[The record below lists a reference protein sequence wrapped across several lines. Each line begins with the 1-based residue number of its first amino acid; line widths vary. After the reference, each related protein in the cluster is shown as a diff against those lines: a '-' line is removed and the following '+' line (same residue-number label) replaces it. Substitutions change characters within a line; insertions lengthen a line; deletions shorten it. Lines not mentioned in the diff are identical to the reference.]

1 VGKQRNIPFI
11 FLFAIAIGM
20 AGCGGGGSAPPPPP
34 PVITVVTSPTNANIR
49 AGDSFTF
56 TDTVTGT
63 TNTAVTWSVNGT
75 PGGDAAHG
83 TISSTGTYTAP
94 NTLPS
99 PNTVTV
105 QATSFANGTS
115 QGSSG
120 VTLQNPIP
128 VVTAVN
134 PTTIGVGA
142 FTLVVSGNKFVSGA
156 KVMFGGAPLNTTF
169 VSGSELA
176 ATGTATNAQVGVVVV
191 TVQNPDP
198 GSVVSTTSKNET
210 VTSGQVATAA
220 ATVRFLEQSTFGP
233 TPTLITQVEQTGFT
247 PFLNDQF
254 AAPMSTYPDPAST
267 ENSLFPTQQV
277 FFTNALTGPDQLR
290 QRVAFAL
297 SEVWVTSGNTIP
309 PQGMAPYMRLL
320 SQDAFTNYRTIMAD
334 VTLSPAMGRYLDMV
348 NNDKP
353 DATLNTHANEN
364 YAREFMQLFTLG
376 LYLLNQDGS
385 LQLDASNNPIPTYD
399 QNTVQAL
406 ARAYTGWTYPT
417 QPGNV
422 LQKHN
427 PPYWLGPMVV
437 FESNHDTAAKT
448 LLRGV
453 VLPAGQTSS
462 QDLNG
467 ALDDIF
473 NHPNIG
479 PFVAKQLIQHLV
491 TSNPSAG
498 YVHRVADVFA
508 SGNFASFGSGQ
519 RGDMQAIIAAILLDP
534 EARRGDDPNTA
545 VATDGHLREPIL
557 YIANLLRAFGATSDG
572 AGPVNFASSLSQG
585 PLRSP
590 SVFNFFPPD
599 FVIPGTN
606 MLGPEFDLQTT
617 ATALA
622 RANFVNSFV
631 FGSIGG
637 GTTVDFTPY
646 ATLAGTGVTQLLDSL
661 NALML
666 HGTLSASA
674 RTSITNAVN
683 AVPAGASQN
692 LTRAKTAIYL
702 IGSSS
707 QYQIQH

>member
-1 VGKQRNIPFI
+1 MGKQRNIPF
-11 FLFAIAIGM
+11 FVLLAIAIGI

-34 PVITVVTSPTNANIR
+34 VISVTTSPSTANIR
-49 AGDSFTF
+49 AGDSFNF

-63 TNTAVTWSVNGT
+63 MNTAVTWSVNGT
-75 PGGDAAHG
+75 PGGNSTVG
-83 TISSTGTYTAP
+83 TITSTGTYTAP
-94 NTLPS
+94 NTLPN
-99 PNTVTV
+99 PNTVNV
-105 QATSFANGTS
+105 QATSVANGTS
-115 QGSSG
+115 QGTSA

-142 FTLVVSGNKFVSGA
+142 FTLVVSGSKFVTGA
-156 KVMFGGAPLNTTF
+156 KVMFGGAPLATTF
-169 VSGSELA
+169 VSATELA

-254 AAPMSTYPDPAST
+254 AAPMSTYPDPAPT
-267 ENSLFPTQQV
+267 ENSLTPTQQI

-297 SEVWVTSGNTIP
+297 SEMWVTSGNTIP

-320 SQDAFTNYRTIMAD
+320 SQDAFSNYRTIMAD

-364 YAREFMQLFTLG
+364 YPREFMQLFTLG

-399 QNTVQAL
+399 QNTVEAL

-417 QPGNV
+417 QPGSV

-453 VLPAGQTSS
+453 VLPAGQTST

-491 TSNPSAG
+491 TSNPSAA
-498 YVHRVADVFA
+498 YIHRVADVFA

-585 PLRSP
+585 PLRAP

-622 RANFVNSFV
+622 RDNFVNSFV

-637 GTTVDFTPY
+637 GTTVDFTAY

-661 NALML
+661 NTLML

-683 AVPAGASQN
+683 AVPAGATQN